1 MVARCSREDRQATNK
16 EVRREELGI
25 KEPSN
30 NAVIETME
38 LLLMG
43 VRNRL
48 SKEVTVKLDFSVK
61 KQLAVTS
68 WKKGIP
74 AQSTQVGKKCVCS
87 KNCQMAS
94 ATGTFRT

>member
-1 MVARCSREDRQATNK
+1 MRRSREDRHETNK

-61 KQLAVTS
+61 KLDFS
-68 WKKGIP
+68 DKLEEGHS
-74 AQSTQVGKKCVCS
+74 STEHSSGKEMRVP
-87 KNCQMAS
+87 
-94 ATGTFRT
+94 RTVRWPE